1 MGGEKMIFLFLIFNI
16 ISAKI
21 VVEDYRLSIFVQDR
35 YVRSEVAVHVKNT
48 GTESEEYD
56 IGVNLGE
63 DEFISSL
70 TMRVGDKVTHG
81 NVHEKKEAKE
91 IYDEAKERG
100 EHAGLTTESETKD
113 TSFSTKVNVPAG
125 EDAYFWLTYEQ
136 QLTRSKSKYDYKTR
150 LTLYGNVKNLD
161 IIVKMKESKEIID
174 PKVTMGWMKMT
185 KTVISGKEVSFKYTS
200 KPTYTVLPGSVS
212 YDVKLEYDVVR
223 PTGHGGDILIR
234 NGYFVHFIS
243 PDDMPPIPKNIIF
256 VIDKSAS
263 MRGAR
268 MDKTREAFEYIL
280 NDLEVFDKF
289 NIIQFDS
296 SADKLFSSSRDAV
309 GSVLERA
316 KSKVKN
322 INASGGA
329 NIYEALR
336 TALKESPHPESEAGI
351 IFLLSDGD
359 TNEGVTNWNTIR
371 ENVLKENED
380 RFAIFTFAIGSGAP
394 YDELEKLSI
403 QNDGVARQ
411 IFTDSDVK
419 DSVEDFYKT
428 VATPLLWNMT
438 VNYDNTKKSVMSA
451 KKMFRGEELVV
462 VGELEDHCMTPTP
475 RIFGFCGTGIFPR
488 TNLNNFNFLS
498 RTRCHPRRTV
508 LRTNIK
514 TSNDPMENPSG
525 TPTEIDLER
534 MFAYIQIKRWL
545 REIKG
550 SPNAQEINSLKEKV
564 IQSAVKHGFVTKYTS
579 MVVEENESKFSDF
592 KPVDIRER
600 ANKSN
605 SMWNVIN
612 NLAIGAGNFG
622 TPQLGLGVAG
632 LAMQKQIPRSRHPV
646 SLSSF
651 STLSGRPQ
659 LSRMSQTSASRH
671 SRLPNRSTSGWQSI
685 KNKLPFRRPL
695 MSSTSR
701 HSSLLQNR
709 PTSVWQSFVQTSG
722 PTLGATG
729 LQSGTTASHFGGP
742 HTGGLYE
749 RADKSN
755 SMWNTINNLGIGA
768 GNYLGTAQIGL
779 GVAGL
784 AMQNSQFIPSL
795 PHDVDQLRYE
805 QLLQIPTQTT
815 LITTTTATTTTSTTL
830 TTSALPLDPNVIL
843 QLYYVLNGKTNFDR
857 TNEYLVKDNGNFLGV

>member
-16 ISAKI
+16 ISAEI

-56 IGVNLGE
+56 FGVNLEE

-81 NVHEKKEAKE
+81 NVHEKKEAEK

-100 EHAGLTTESETKD
+100 EHAGLTTQSKTKD
-113 TSFSTKVNVPAG
+113 TSFNTKVNVPAG

-150 LTLYGNVKNLD
+150 LNTFGNARNLE
-161 IIVKMKESKEIID
+161 IIVKMKESKKIID
-174 PKVTMGWMKMT
+174 PKVSLGTEMEMI
-185 KTVISGKEVSFKYTS
+185 KTVISEKEVSFKLTD
-200 KPTYTVLPGSVS
+200 TDIELD

-256 VIDKSAS
+256 VIDKSGS
-263 MRGAR
+263 MAGAR
-268 MDKTREAFEYIL
+268 IDKTREAFEYIL
-280 NDLEVFDKF
+280 NDLEDFDKF

-438 VNYDNTKKSVMSA
+438 VNYDNTKRSVMSA

-462 VGELEDHCMTPTP
+462 VGELEDHCMTPMP

-488 TNLNNFNFLS
+488 TNSNNFNFIS
-498 RTRCHPRRTV
+498 SHPRYPPCHPRRTF
-508 LRTNIK
+508 LQTLK
-514 TSNDPMENPSG
+514 TSYDPMENPSG

-534 MFAYIQIKRWL
+534 MFAYMQIKRWL

-550 SPNAQEINSLKEKV
+550 SQNAQEINSLKEEV

-579 MVVEENESKFSDF
+579 MVVKENESN
-592 KPVDIRER
+592 PANIRER
-600 ANKSN
+600 S
-605 SMWNVIN
+605 
-612 NLAIGAGNFG
+612 
-622 TPQLGLGVAG
+622 
-632 LAMQKQIPRSRHPV
+632 
-646 SLSSF
+646 
-651 STLSGRPQ
+651 
-659 LSRMSQTSASRH
+659 
-671 SRLPNRSTSGWQSI
+671 
-685 KNKLPFRRPL
+685 
-695 MSSTSR
+695 
-701 HSSLLQNR
+701 
-709 PTSVWQSFVQTSG
+709 
-722 PTLGATG
+722 
-729 LQSGTTASHFGGP
+729 
-742 HTGGLYE
+742 
-749 RADKSN
+749 DKSN
-755 SMWNTINNLGIGA
+755 SMWDTINNLGIGA

-779 GVAGL
+779 GFASL

-795 PHDVDQLRYE
+795 PQGDPVSLFWKSPNWTSFSSSSGTQMYDELYDVDQELLRFE
-805 QLLQIPTQTT
+805 LFKQLNKLQIPTQTT
-815 LITTTTATTTTSTTL
+815 AITTTTATTTTSTTL
-830 TTSALPLDPNVIL
+830 TTPALPLEPNVIL

-857 TNEYLVKDNGNFLGV
+857 TNEYLVKDNGNFLGVIGCNKIGASTTPTRMKLDYSKTLGWIISFIVDGKHGCQNQTIDGRVFTVGQDHLVFSIPGDFFRVDEVFAV